1 MFDVSTA
8 IFTYDPAKDDE
19 NFRKHGL
26 RLQDFAQF
34 DTLVAL
40 VADTRGNYGERRFR
54 IFGRI
59 AEKAYMIVVTERDE
73 AVRLISFR
81 RVHEK
86 EMRRYEQRTDR

>member
-1 MFDVSTA
+1 MFDASTA

-26 RLQDFAQF
+26 RLRDFARF
-34 DTLVAL
+34 DTLVAS
-40 VADTRGNYGERRFR
+40 VADTRRDYDEVRFR
-54 IFGRI
+54 VFGRI
-59 AEKAYMIVVTERDE
+59 AEKAYMVVVTERDE

-86 EMRRYEQRTDR
+86 EMRRYEQ